1 MDSWVFDEI
10 FSIVTA
16 CDAVPLIFAFCDLAV
31 HTFFR
36 VAFGWSIRPN
46 STKLKRYLN

>member
-1 MDSWVFDEI
+1 MDSWLFDTI
-10 FSIVTA
+10 LDTVILWN
-16 CDAVPLIFAFCDLAV
+16 AVPFVFAFGDLVV